1 MASRYYSKLPAD
13 LSRSFVLMIDPM
25 LATGG
30 SAVSAL
36 DLLRNAGARNVRMIC
51 IVAAPEGIALVERH
65 HPDVQIFTPVVDQG
79 LNEHKFIVPGL
90 GDFGDRLYG
99 TAVSAAVSQAMKQP
113 TPEASVGRRSQQRVT
128 DAKWRTALTGI
139 EPNKILVRGYPLDE
153 LMGRLTFGE
162 TIYLLLMGECPTP
175 GIGRLME
182 AMLVSFIDHGATP
195 PSTLAARNTA
205 TAGAPLRACV
215 AAGVLGFGR
224 YHGGDIE
231 SCMQFL
237 DTGLELVR
245 SGKSYKDAAR
255 EIVDRCQATGEAVPG
270 FGHRYHT
277 RDPRAAR
284 LFQMALE
291 LEIEGGHIQMIRAVE
306 MLLAERTR
314 HAAGCPREH
323 RRCHRRGLRRSRHAA
338 RCGQCTLHHLARTRH
353 HRTGPGRTRT
363 PAPDAANR
371 SEGPHLRRP
380 LRAATARAPQVAPRG
395 TTGTRDSGFGRFGIL
410 AFRAKAANNREPCRS
425 SLTSDRGQHGRA
437 RTDAE
442 GSSCRVLA

>member
-1 MASRYYSKLPAD
+1 M
-13 LSRSFVLMIDPM
+13 
-25 LATGG
+25 
-30 SAVSAL
+30 
-36 DLLRNAGARNVRMIC
+36 
-51 IVAAPEGIALVERH
+51 
-65 HPDVQIFTPVVDQG
+65 
-79 LNEHKFIVPGL
+79 
-90 GDFGDRLYG
+90 
-99 TAVSAAVSQAMKQP
+99 
-113 TPEASVGRRSQQRVT
+113 T

-231 SCMQFL
+231 SCMAFL

-245 SGKSYKDAAR
+245 SGKSYKDAAQ
-255 EIVDRCQATGEAVPG
+255 EIVARCQGTGESVPG

-306 MLLAERTR
+306 MLL
-314 HAAGCPREH
+314 G
-323 RRCHRRGLRRSRHAA
+323 
-338 RCGQCTLHHLARTRH
+338 
-353 HRTGPGRTRT
+353 
-363 PAPDAANR
+363 
-371 SEGPHLRRP
+371 SE
-380 LRAATARAPQVAPRG
+380 RG
-395 TTGTRDSGFGRFGIL
+395 TKPAVPVNIDGAIAAVCGDLGMPPDVANALFIISRVPGIT
-410 AFRAKAANNREPCRS
+410 AQAQEERER
-425 SLTSDRGQHGRA
+425 QHPMRQIDPKDHIYDGPSER
-437 RTDAE
+437 RLPE
-442 GSSCRVLA
+442 RRK